1 MKKLFSLSI
10 CGVATLN
17 LHSLNNE
24 GGEGNHIQTRMVDVV
39 DPEGKLHSV
48 NAVSGDMYKH
58 IFVEH
63 FYNLARNGV
72 DLPLS
77 EGARVMDPNRVNV
90 DLGSDGSAFREAVA
104 KDGSNAGVIDAVINT
119 CALTDVA
126 GTLITQGNRST
137 GRKSVVEFA
146 WVAGVPEKTK
156 TESYFHVKYDVASR
170 DDTQSDDGSNLGQ
183 VIFHRPTNSGQY
195 AVVLNVEAYRIG
207 FNDITQSYAIKSEDR
222 TKRYKALLQATTQTF
237 IEPSGA
243 MRNTQNPHLTDFR
256 GVVTTSTSSVP
267 APTVSPLNE
276 NFVEQ
281 VCRIT
286 KSLNT
291 LAGDSLEVREFK
303 SLADFSEIMVEKAS
317 NTEPASFGGE

>member
-10 CGVATLN
+10 CGIATMN

-39 DPEGKLHSV
+39 DTEGRLHSV

-63 FYNLARNGV
+63 FYNLARNGA

-77 EGARVMDPNRVNV
+77 AGAKVMSPNRVNA
-90 DLGSDGSAFREAVA
+90 DLNNDNSNFSKAVA
-104 KDGSNAGVIDAVINT
+104 AADGDAGVIDAVLNT

-126 GTLITQGNRST
+126 GTLITKGRST

-156 TESYFHVKYDVASR
+156 TESYFHVKYDVESR
-170 DDTQSDDGSNLGQ
+170 GNTKSDDGSNLGQ
-183 VIFHRPTNSGQY
+183 AIFHRPTNSGQY
-195 AVVLNVEAYRIG
+195 AVVLNIEAYRVG
-207 FNDITQSYAIKSEDR
+207 FNDIKQSYAIEGEAR
-222 TKRYKALLQATTQTF
+222 AKRYRALLQAVMQTF
-237 IEPSGA
+237 IEPNGA

-267 APTVSPLNE
+267 APTVSPLNDE
-276 NFVEQ
+276 FVDQ
-281 VCRIT
+281 VTRIV

-291 LAGDSLEVREFK
+291 LAGDSLQVEEFG
-303 SLADFSEIMVEKAS
+303 SLAAFTEIMVEKVS